1 MPLGASS
8 ASMYPGY
15 SPADHIYGEAASEF
29 GKHVAELKKKGI
41 EVPKEP
47 IGSED
52 NLASDKN
59 AGHEQIGEIKQQ
71 SRQESRRHSSSQ
83 AGEAEPMQGVEE
95 TEPSQLFVIDPNP
108 TPVAPFQANLT
119 TSLTKSKNKANDK
132 AKRRNSTDGDQVVDT
147 SEEAPKT
154 KKVKMS
160 AEPDDLPSD
169 DFEAEVEAK
178 HREKEE
184 RRKSKKDKKRKR
196 DSEPSDLA
204 ADVPVEDSKIEK
216 PKKKK
221 SKRDK
226 TVEDDAKLD
235 GEPAKKRKN
244 NVTVDSPEAI
254 DGEKKEKK
262 KRIKS

>member
-1 MPLGASS
+1 VPLGASS

-41 EVPKEP
+41 EVLKEP
-47 IGSED
+47 VGSEY
-52 NLASDKN
+52 NITPEQK
-59 AGHEQIGEIKQQ
+59 AGHEQTDEAKQQ
-71 SRQESRRHSSSQ
+71 SRQESRHHSGSQ
-83 AGEAEPMQGVEE
+83 VGEAEPMEGVEE
-95 TEPSQLFVIDPNP
+95 TEPSQLFVIDSNP

-132 AKRRNSTDGDQVVDT
+132 AKRRTSTDGDQVVDV
-147 SEEAPKT
+147 SEEAPKK

-160 AEPDDLPSD
+160 TEPDDLPSD

-196 DSEPSDLA
+196 DSDPSGLA
-204 ADVPVEDSKIEK
+204 ADVTAEESKIEK

-221 SKRDK
+221 SKKDK
-226 TVEDDAKLD
+226 AVEDDAKLD
-235 GEPAKKRKN
+235 GETAKKRKK
-244 NVTVDSPEAI
+244 VSAESPDAI
-254 DGEKKEKK
+254 DGEKKEKT

>member
-1 MPLGASS
+1 
-8 ASMYPGY
+8 MYPGY

-41 EVPKEP
+41 EVPKES
-47 IGSED
+47 IGSEYI
-52 NLASDKN
+52 AHEQK
-59 AGHEQIGEIKQQ
+59 AGHEQTDETKQKSGQ
-71 SRQESRRHSSSQ
+71 DSRHHSGSQ
-83 AGEAEPMQGVEE
+83 VGEAEPMEGVEE
-95 TEPSQLFVIDPNP
+95 TEPSQLFVIDSNP

-132 AKRRNSTDGDQVVDT
+132 AKRRTSSDGDQVVDA
-147 SEEAPKT
+147 SEEAPK

-184 RRKSKKDKKRKR
+184 RRKAKKDKKRKR
-196 DSEPSDLA
+196 DSDPSGLA
-204 ADVPVEDSKIEK
+204 ADVPVEESKIEN

-221 SKRDK
+221 SKKDK
-226 TVEDDAKLD
+226 AVEDDAKLD
-235 GEPAKKRKN
+235 GETAKKRKK
-244 NVTVDSPEAI
+244 VLAESPDAI